1 MGSIDCQTIRVN
13 LAANRMHVSLLR
25 YLLPLFL
32 LFAQQEAL
40 VHELSHY
47 GEAIE
52 RAQSPR
58 KQVPETKSC
67 EKCVVFA
74 HIAGAVHSEA
84 PQLTTLNLAYD
95 RPQQLT
101 LASIA
106 ADVPSPRSR
115 GPPSFL

>member
-1 MGSIDCQTIRVN
+1 MRFSF
-13 LAANRMHVSLLR
+13 LR
-25 YLLPLFL
+25 FLLPLFL

-40 VHELSHY
+40 LHELSHY

-84 PQLTTLNLAYD
+84 PQLTAPNLSYD
-95 RPQQLT
+95 RPQPPT

-115 GPPSFL
+115 GPPTSL